1 MDSAEAASSSQK
13 QGQVENTDAAKLDR
27 ALDQLAHE
35 QANVQALETKCRE
48 MEKEHAENLE
58 KSKREYALRKMW
70 NMEPS
75 NVKKPIFRQY
85 I

>member
-35 QANVQALETKCRE
+35 QANVQRW
-48 MEKEHAENLE
+48 
-58 KSKREYALRKMW
+58 KR
-70 NMEPS
+70 
-75 NVKKPIFRQY
+75 NVARWKRNTLKI
-85 I
+85 